1 MAHVMISAAHKS
13 SGKTSVSAGIAA
25 ALRWRDLK
33 VQPFKKGPDYIDPS
47 WLGRAA
53 GRPCHNLDFNT
64 QSAPEILALFAR
76 HGADANLSLIEGN
89 KGLYDGVDPAG
100 SDSNA
105 ALAGLLGAPVVLVI
119 DTRGMTRGIAPLLRG
134 YRDFDEGVSIVGV
147 ILNPV
152 GGPRHE
158 AKLRAAVERYTEL
171 PVLGALWRDPALEL
185 GERHLGL
192 VPSGEDPEAE
202 AKIARL
208 ADAVSAGVDLDRL
221 RALAAAANAP
231 MAAPALSAPAP
242 VPDLRIAIARD
253 AAFTFYYPGDLEAFA
268 AAGARLIPF
277 DTLSDSRLPEADGLF
292 IGGGFPECALG
303 PLSANRSLR
312 ASTATALAAG
322 MPAYAECGGLL
333 YLARSLSWRG
343 ETREMVGVIPADA
356 VLHQRPQGRGY
367 MRVEETGAGL
377 WPLTAEGAGEGAG
390 EGEDEG
396 DGPARFAAHEFHYA
410 ALENLPPDPIY
421 AYRVLRGS
429 GLDGAHDGLVIG
441 NLTASFMHLRDT
453 TSNHWVARFVAFVRA
468 RKRAPGGQATPRP
481 PGRGSCLGSE

>member
-13 SGKTSVSAGIAA
+13 SGKTSVSVGIAA
-25 ALRWRDLK
+25 ALRRRGLK
-33 VQPFKKGPDYIDPS
+33 VQPFKKGPDYIDPL

-53 GRPCHNLDFNT
+53 GRDCHNLDFNT
-64 QSAPEILALFAR
+64 ASGPEILALFAR
-76 HGADANLSLIEGN
+76 HGAAAELSLIEGN

-134 YRDFDEGVSIVGV
+134 YLDFDEGVSIVGV
-147 ILNPV
+147 ILNQV

-158 AKLRAAVERYTEL
+158 GKLRAAVERYTEL

-192 VPSGEDPEAE
+192 VPSSEDPEAE

-221 RALAAAANAP
+221 RALAAAAPPPA
-231 MAAPALSAPAP
+231 AAPAPSVPAPAP
-242 VPDLRIAIARD
+242 PPPAPDLRIAIARD

-268 AAGARLIPF
+268 AAGARLVPF
-277 DTLSDSRLPEADGLF
+277 DCLSDARLPEADGLF
-292 IGGGFPECALG
+292 IGGGFPECSMAA
-303 PLSANRSLR
+303 LSANRSLR
-312 ASTATALAAG
+312 ASIKAALAAG
-322 MPAYAECGGLL
+322 LPAYAECGGLL

-343 ETREMVGVIPADA
+343 ETHEMVGAIAADA

-367 MRVEETGAGL
+367 MRIEETGAGL
-377 WPLTAEGAGEGAG
+377 WPQVAQGAAEGGC
-390 EGEDEG
+390 
-396 DGPARFAAHEFHYA
+396 FAAHEFHYA
-410 ALENLPPDPIY
+410 ALENLPPHSVF
-421 AYRVLRGS
+421 AYRVLRGA
-429 GLDGAHDGLVIG
+429 GVDGAHDGIVIG

-453 TSNHWVARFVAFVRA
+453 ASNHWVARFVAFVRA
-468 RKRAPGGQATPRP
+468 CKRGQAT
-481 PGRGSCLGSE
+481 SK

>member
-25 ALRWRDLK
+25 ALMRRDLK
-33 VQPFKKGPDYIDPS
+33 VQPFKKGPDYIDPL

-64 QSAPEILALFAR
+64 MSASEILALFAR
-76 HGADANLSLIEGN
+76 HGADADLSLIEGN

-134 YRDFDEGVSIVGV
+134 YRDFDEGISIVGV
-147 ILNPV
+147 ILNQV

-185 GERHLGL
+185 SEHHLGL

-221 RALAAAANAP
+221 RALAAAVRPLAAVP
-231 MAAPALSAPAP
+231 SPASFTPAPA
-242 VPDLRIAIARD
+242 PDLRIAIACD

-277 DTLSDSRLPEADGLF
+277 DCLSDSCLPEVDGLF
-292 IGGGFPECALG
+292 IGGGFPERSMAAL
-303 PLSANRSLR
+303 SSNRSLR
-312 ASTATALAAG
+312 ASIKAALAAG

-343 ETREMVGVIPADA
+343 ETHEMVGIIPADA
-356 VLHQRPQGRGY
+356 ILHERPQGRGY

-377 WPLTAEGAGEGAG
+377 WPLTAEGAAEGGA
-390 EGEDEG
+390 
-396 DGPARFAAHEFHYA
+396 PARFAAHEFHYA
-410 ALENLPPDPIY
+410 ALESLPPEPIY

-429 GLDGAHDGLVIG
+429 GMDGACDGIVIG

-453 TSNHWVARFVAFVRA
+453 ASNHWVARFVEFVRA
-468 RKRAPGGQATPRP
+468 EARARRPGHA
-481 PGRGSCLGSE
+481 

>member
-25 ALRWRDLK
+25 ALTRRGLT

-64 QSAPEILALFAR
+64 SSAPEILALFAR
-76 HGADANLSLIEGN
+76 HGADADLSLIEGN

-105 ALAGLLGAPVVLVI
+105 ALARLLGAPVVLVI

-147 ILNPV
+147 ILNQV

-158 AKLRAAVERYTEL
+158 AKLRAAVERYTER

-221 RALAAAANAP
+221 RALAAAAP
-231 MAAPALSAPAP
+231 APASSVPAPAP
-242 VPDLRIAIARD
+242 APAPDLRIGIARD

-268 AAGARLIPF
+268 AAGARLVPF
-277 DTLSDSRLPEADGLF
+277 DCLRDARLPEVDGLF
-292 IGGGFPECALG
+292 IGGGFPECALD
-303 PLSANRSLR
+303 PLSENRSLR
-312 ASTATALAAG
+312 ASIAAALAAG

-333 YLARSLSWRG
+333 CLARSLSWRG
-343 ETREMVGVIPADA
+343 ETREMVGVIAADA
-356 VLHQRPQGRGY
+356 VLHERPQGRGY
-367 MRVEETGAGL
+367 TRVEETGAGL
-377 WPLTAEGAGEGAG
+377 WPLVV
-390 EGEDEG
+390 EG

-410 ALENLPPDPIY
+410 ALENLPPDPVY

-429 GLDGAHDGLVIG
+429 GLDGSHDGIVIG

-453 TSNHWVARFVAFVRA
+453 ASNHWVARFVAFVRA
-468 RKRAPGGQATPRP
+468 RKRAPDGQATPRP

>member
-1 MAHVMISAAHKS
+1 MAHMMISAAHKS
-13 SGKTSVSAGIAA
+13 SGKTSVAAGIAA
-25 ALRWRDLK
+25 ALTRRGLK
-33 VQPFKKGPDYIDPS
+33 VQPFKKGPDYIDPL

-64 QSAPEILALFAR
+64 QSAPEILATFAR
-76 HGADANLSLIEGN
+76 HGAAADLSLIEGN

-119 DTRGMTRGIAPLLRG
+119 DSRGMTRGIAPLLRG

-147 ILNPV
+147 ILNQV

-192 VPSGEDPEAE
+192 VPSAEDPEAGT
-202 AKIARL
+202 KLARL

-221 RALAAAANAP
+221 CALAAAAP
-231 MAAPALSAPAP
+231 APAAVTAPAP
-242 VPDLRIAIARD
+242 APAPGSPPLAPDLRIAIARD
-253 AAFTFYYPGDLEAFA
+253 AAFTFYYPEDLEAFA

-277 DTLSDSRLPEADGLF
+277 DCLSDSRLPEVDGLF
-292 IGGGFPECALG
+292 IGGGFPECALD

-312 ASTATALAAG
+312 ASIATALAAG

-333 YLARSLSWRG
+333 YLARSLSWQG
-343 ETREMVGVIPADA
+343 ETREMVGIIPADA
-356 VLHQRPQGRGY
+356 VLHARPQGRGY
-367 MRVEETGAGL
+367 MRVEETGASL
-377 WPLTAEGAGEGAG
+377 WPRVAEN
-390 EGEDEG
+390 

-410 ALENLPPDPIY
+410 ALENLPPESIY

-429 GLDGAHDGLVIG
+429 GLDGAHDGIVIG
-441 NLTASFMHLRDT
+441 NLTASFMHQRDT
-453 TSNHWVARFVAFVRA
+453 ASNHWVARFVAFVRA
-468 RKRAPGGQATPRP
+468 CKRARDGRLNTHKGAWEDGG
-481 PGRGSCLGSE
+481 